1 MRQKQVLPPFNG
13 AAAGRY
19 APARP
24 ATQRRERPACGA
36 RDPRYAA

>member
-19 APARP
+19 APAHAVTQCEGP
-24 ATQRRERPACGA
+24 ARFAV
-36 RDPRYAA
+36 